1 MVGILGAN
9 SVSGGYEIS
18 NSLRFNDGD
27 SPRLTFTPSSA
38 GNRRTFTLSV
48 WFKLGDTVTTGE
60 RVLLAADDGTGGNN
74 NFDYIAINGTDRIF
88 VYGYTGSENQQVM
101 TAGLL
106 RDPSAWYHLVFAYDT
121 TQSTA
126 ADRVKIYLNGSR
138 VTDIATGNYPSLN
151 LQSKWNNNN
160 AQRISSYPDQDT
172 SYFDGYMAEY
182 HLVDGTAK
190 APSDFGEFDDN
201 GVWIPKAYTGAY
213 GTNGFYLEFQQTGTG
228 TDASGMG
235 ADTSGND
242 NHFAPVNLAATDV
255 TTDTPTNNFA
265 TLNSIIPTAALFS
278 EGNCFVTGG
287 GADTEDRV
295 YSTIAVSTGKWYW
308 EIKKIDNS
316 FQVGI
321 APQPTDAN
329 TNGVNKVGY
338 GANEISYYDGN
349 GYKYINNSGSSYGD
363 AIADGD
369 IVGVALDLD
378 NNKLYF
384 SKNGTFQNSGD
395 PTSGATGT
403 GAISVVAVESNGTG
417 GYVAAGSHNAGGSY
431 NGTAAYNFGNPSFAI
446 SSGNADANGYGNFE
460 YAPPSGYYSL
470 CTKNLAEFG

>member
-9 SVSGGYEIS
+9 SVSGFNIT
-18 NSLRFNDGD
+18 NSVRFNPGD
-27 SPRLTFTPSSA
+27 TPIIKKTPDAS
-38 GNRRTFTLSV
+38 NRRTWTFSTWTKRSSVSGNQRMLAHSDGQDDMRLRFTPNLHI
-48 WFKLGDTVTTGE
+48 LDT
-60 RVLLAADDGTGGNN
+60 AA
-74 NFDYIAINGTDRIF
+74 
-88 VYGYTGSENQQVM
+88 TGSSAALNLTTNAVFRD
-101 TAGLL
+101 TA
-106 RDPSAWYHLVFAYDT
+106 AWYHIVAVFDT
-121 TQSTA
+121 TQGTASNRVKLYVNGTLQTSFSTA
-126 ADRVKIYLNGSR
+126 N
-138 VTDIATGNYPSLN
+138 
-151 LQSKWNNNN
+151 
-160 AQRISSYPDQDT
+160 YPDQNAQGLINSNVEHTLGGRIYDGT
-172 SYFDGYMAEY
+172 TDQNIDGYLADTY
-182 HLVDGTAK
+182 FIDGTAK
-190 APSDFGEFDDN
+190 AATDFGEVDDN
-201 GVWIPKAYTGAY
+201 GVWVPIKYDGSY
-213 GTNGFYLEFQQTGTG
+213 GTEGYHLEYKQTGTSA
-228 TDASGMG
+228 DASGIG
-235 ADTSGND
+235 ADTSGNG
-242 NHFAPVNLAATDV
+242 NHYAVANLAATDI

-265 TLNSIIPTAALFS
+265 TLNPLVPTAALFS

-308 EIKKIDNS
+308 ELKKIDNS

-329 TNGVNKVGY
+329 TNGVNKMGY

-384 SKNGTFQNSGD
+384 SRNGTFQNSGD

-446 SSGNADANGYGNFE
+446 SSGNADGRGYGNFE
-460 YAPPSGYYSL
+460 YAVPSGYYSL
-470 CTKNLAEFG
+470 CTKNLGEFG